1 MGGLIDRVNF
11 SEGTKID
18 QFLAANKSDPMEEMA
33 TLKQAL
39 AAVRSSEVTD
49 QFLYDTSPV
58 GKLEKNILG
67 EEGDRSLVQK
77 FNTQFLDPRA
87 YPYYAQK
94 VVRGAANIPEFILST
109 PKAGLAFIQDLRKN
123 AGITKEGLKRY

>member
-1 MGGLIDRVNF
+1 
-11 SEGTKID
+11 
-18 QFLAANKSDPMEEMA
+18 MA

-39 AAVRSSEVTD
+39 AAVRSPEVTD

-67 EEGDRSLVQK
+67 KDGDRTLMQS

-94 VVRGAANIPEFILST
+94 ALRGAANIPE
-109 PKAGLAFIQDLRKN
+109 LAFPLAFTYRPW
-123 AGITKEGLKRY
+123 KRRRSF